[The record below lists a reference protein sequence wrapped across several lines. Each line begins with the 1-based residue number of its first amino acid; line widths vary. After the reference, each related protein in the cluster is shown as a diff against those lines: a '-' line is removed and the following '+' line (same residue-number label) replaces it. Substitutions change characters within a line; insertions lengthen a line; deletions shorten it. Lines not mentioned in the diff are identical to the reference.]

1 MVDVIGWCFDDVV
14 VLIKGLKGS
23 KVCLEILFVGKG
35 IKICIVILICECI
48 CFEDCVVKMSVKIVG
63 KEKVGVLDILGFY
76 VGLIDDVKV

>member
-48 CFEDCVVKMSVKIVG
+48 CFEDCVVKMLVKIVG